1 MKQFRKRHKSWHN
14 DAVSSQVNHF
24 AQVSQEKQDSED
36 ATSGKWRTESSERVF
51 SDSQEKLKKS
61 WEQENSEILKKSIT
75 FRILMIVT
83 KRRKK
88 A

>member
-14 DAVSSQVNHF
+14 DAVSNQVNHS

-51 SDSQEKLKKS
+51 SDSQEKLKK
-61 WEQENSEILKKSIT
+61 ILGT
-75 FRILMIVT
+75 R
-83 KRRKK
+83 
-88 A
+88 